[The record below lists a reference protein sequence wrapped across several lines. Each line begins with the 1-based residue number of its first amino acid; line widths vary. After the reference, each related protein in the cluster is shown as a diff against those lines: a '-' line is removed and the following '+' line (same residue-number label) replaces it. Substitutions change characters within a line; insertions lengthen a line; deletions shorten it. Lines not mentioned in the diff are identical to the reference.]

1 MLLKPELNKIVNQIE
16 TQINTIIQQICPL
29 HEHTGTPQM
38 VMDL

>member
-29 HEHTGTPQM
+29 HEQAHLLM
-38 VMDL
+38 FVS